1 MILGRAIEKLPDE
14 PAGDASWPQPVSLWR
29 YSAALVFVAAVIA
42 NACSYADIDLWGHVY
57 FGAAMIRAGRI
68 ITNDPYNYSV
78 PNHLWLHHEWLT
90 EVMMAAIYQHCGI
103 IGLKLWHFSVTAFA
117 IAMLSMA
124 EGETGAP
131 PPIQFG
137 VLAAAALTLS
147 AVMQFRPQIFTYA
160 LFAMLIFLL
169 TRDLYGR
176 RSHLWLVIPML
187 ALWSNLHGGFFI
199 GLVTLGIYT
208 AAIGVDDLLTGR
220 GLKRAWRL
228 AALTL
233 AATAATFVNPI
244 GIECWRTVFVSL
256 TDPLAHKVMADW
268 RPIVTVIRDSGVHG
282 SDNLLLEVWAAYMG
296 AGAISIAVTPRRDDW
311 PLIAIAA
318 VMAAAAFSAIR
329 NIPLPIIAGAPL
341 LARHLD
347 LTFRKLAARKGDL
360 ANSAAQETS
369 GVFQRMS
376 IAGQSLIFIASFAV
390 LFGREGL
397 WSAKLAAVGEYP
409 SGAVSFMKE
418 HNLHGNILN
427 PSQWGQYLIWHLA
440 PESKIF
446 YDSRFDTVYPQKV
459 LIQYLDFF
467 FEPPSGAR
475 LLNEYPHNFVL
486 VITNSPTYKMMLE
499 QRAWKPLYRDSVCAL
514 FAPAASRAAEMPG
527 LPVIGKARKTFFP

>member
-1 MILGRAIEKLPDE
+1 MISGRTVEKSPDE
-14 PAGDASWPQPVSLWR
+14 LACNAARPQPVSLWR

-57 FGAAMIRAGRI
+57 FGEAMIRAGRI
-68 ITNDPYNYSV
+68 IAHDPYNYSV
-78 PNHLWLHHEWLT
+78 PGHLWLHHEWLT

-103 IGLKLWHFSVTAFA
+103 VGLKLWHFSVTAFA
-117 IAMLSMA
+117 IVMLSMA

-137 VLAAAALTLS
+137 VLAAAAVTLS

-169 TRDLYGR
+169 TRELYGR

-208 AAIGVDDLLTGR
+208 AVIGVDDLLSGR

-268 RPIVTVIRDSGVHG
+268 RPIVTVVRESGAHG
-282 SDNLLLEVWAAYMG
+282 SDNLLLELWAAYIVTL
-296 AGAISIAVTPRRDDW
+296 AISVAVTPRREDW
-311 PLIAIAA
+311 PLVAIAA
-318 VMAAAAFSAIR
+318 VMTAAAFSAIR

-347 LTFRKLAARKGDL
+347 LTFQKLLAKKGEL
-360 ANSAAQETS
+360 ANPEAQDTS
-369 GVFQRMS
+369 SVQRMS

-390 LFGREGL
+390 LFGRQGL
-397 WSAKLAAVGEYP
+397 LSAKLATVGEYP
-409 SGAVSFMKE
+409 SGAVAFMKDR
-418 HNLHGNILN
+418 NLHGNILN

-446 YDSRFDTVYPQKV
+446 YDSRFDTVYPRKV

-467 FEPPSGAR
+467 FGSPSGAK
-475 LLNEYPHNFVL
+475 LLTEYPNDFVL
-486 VITNSPTYKMMLE
+486 VITNSTAYRTMLE
-499 QRAWKPLYRDSVCAL
+499 QHAWKLLYRDSVCAL
-514 FAPAASRAAEMPG
+514 FAPAGSRAAEMPG
-527 LPVIGKARKTFFP
+527 LPVIGKAKKVFFP

>member
-1 MILGRAIEKLPDE
+1 MISGRAVEKLQDE
-14 PAGDASWPQPVSLWR
+14 PASNEVRPQPVSLWR

-57 FGAAMIRAGRI
+57 FGEAMIRAGRI
-68 ITNDPYNYSV
+68 IAHDPYNYSV
-78 PNHLWLHHEWLT
+78 PGHLWLHHEWLT

-103 IGLKLWHFSVTAFA
+103 VGLKLWHFSVTAFA
-117 IAMLSMA
+117 IVMLSMA

-137 VLAAAALTLS
+137 VLAAAAITLS

-169 TRDLYGR
+169 TRELYGR

-187 ALWSNLHGGFFI
+187 AWWSNLHGGFFI

-208 AAIGVDDLLTGR
+208 AAIGVDDLLAGR

-244 GIECWRTVFVSL
+244 GVECWRTVFVSL

-268 RPIVTVIRDSGVHG
+268 RPIVTVVRESGVHG
-282 SDNLLLEVWAAYMG
+282 SDNLLLELWTAYV
-296 AGAISIAVTPRRDDW
+296 ATLAISVAVTPRRDDW

-318 VMAAAAFSAIR
+318 VMTAAAFSAIR
-329 NIPLPIIAGAPL
+329 NIPLPVIAGAPL

-347 LTFRKLAARKGDL
+347 LVFHKLAAKKGDL
-360 ANSAAQETS
+360 TNLEAQDTS
-369 GVFQRMS
+369 GVQRMS

-390 LFGREGL
+390 LFGKEGL
-397 WSAKLAAVGEYP
+397 LSAKMATVGEYP
-409 SGAVSFMKE
+409 SGAVAFMKDR
-418 HNLHGNILN
+418 NLHGNILN

-467 FEPPSGAR
+467 FGPPSGAR
-475 LLNEYPHNFVL
+475 LLNEYPNNFVL
-486 VITNSPTYKMMLE
+486 VITNSPAYRTMLE
-499 QRAWKPLYRDSVCAL
+499 QRAWKLLYRDSVCAL
-514 FAPAASRAAEMPG
+514 FAPAVSRASEMPG
-527 LPVIGKARKTFFP
+527 LPVIGKAEKVFFP

>member
-1 MILGRAIEKLPDE
+1 MISDRAVEKSQDE
-14 PAGDASWPQPVSLWR
+14 LACNAARPQPVSLWR

-57 FGAAMIRAGRI
+57 FGEAMIRAGRI
-68 ITNDPYNYSV
+68 IAHDPYNYSV
-78 PNHLWLHHEWLT
+78 PGHLWLHHEWLT

-103 IGLKLWHFSVTAFA
+103 VGLKLWHFSVTAFA
-117 IAMLSMA
+117 IVMLSMA

-137 VLAAAALTLS
+137 VLAAAAVTLS

-169 TRDLYGR
+169 TRELYGR

-208 AAIGVDDLLTGR
+208 AVIGVDDLLSGR

-233 AATAATFVNPI
+233 AAAAATFVNPI

-268 RPIVTVIRDSGVHG
+268 RPIVTVVRESGAHG
-282 SDNLLLEVWAAYMG
+282 SDNLLLELWAAYIVTL
-296 AGAISIAVTPRRDDW
+296 AISVAVTPRRDDW

-318 VMAAAAFSAIR
+318 VMTAAAFSAIR
-329 NIPLPIIAGAPL
+329 NIPLPVIAGAPL

-347 LTFRKLAARKGDL
+347 LTFQKLLAKKGEL
-360 ANSAAQETS
+360 ANPEAQDTS
-369 GVFQRMS
+369 SVQRMS

-390 LFGREGL
+390 LFGRQGL
-397 WSAKLAAVGEYP
+397 LSAKLATVGEYP
-409 SGAVSFMKE
+409 SGAVAFMKDR
-418 HNLHGNILN
+418 NLHGNILN

-467 FEPPSGAR
+467 FGPPSGAK
-475 LLNEYPHNFVL
+475 LLTEYPNDFVL
-486 VITNSPTYKMMLE
+486 VITNSTAYRTMLE
-499 QRAWKPLYRDSVCAL
+499 QRSWRLLYRDSVCAL
-514 FAPAASRAAEMPG
+514 FAPAGSRAAEMPG
-527 LPVIGKARKTFFP
+527 LPVIGKAKKVFFP

>member
-1 MILGRAIEKLPDE
+1 MISGRTVEKSPDE
-14 PAGDASWPQPVSLWR
+14 LACNAARPQPVSLWR
-29 YSAALVFVAAVIA
+29 YSSALVFVAAVIA

-57 FGAAMIRAGRI
+57 FGEAMIRAGRI
-68 ITNDPYNYSV
+68 IAHDPYNYSV
-78 PNHLWLHHEWLT
+78 PGHLWLHHEWLT

-103 IGLKLWHFSVTAFA
+103 VGLKLWHFSVTAFA
-117 IAMLSMA
+117 IVMLSMA

-137 VLAAAALTLS
+137 VLAAAAVTLS

-169 TRDLYGR
+169 TRELYGR

-208 AAIGVDDLLTGR
+208 AVIGVDDLLSGR

-233 AATAATFVNPI
+233 AAAAATFVNPI

-268 RPIVTVIRDSGVHG
+268 RPIVTVVRESGAHG
-282 SDNLLLEVWAAYMG
+282 SDNLLLELWAAYIVTL
-296 AGAISIAVTPRRDDW
+296 AISVAVTPRRDDW

-318 VMAAAAFSAIR
+318 VMTAAAFSAIR
-329 NIPLPIIAGAPL
+329 NIPLPVIAGAPL

-347 LTFRKLAARKGDL
+347 LTFQKLLAKKGEL
-360 ANSAAQETS
+360 ANPEAQDTS
-369 GVFQRMS
+369 SVQRMS

-390 LFGREGL
+390 LFGRQGL
-397 WSAKLAAVGEYP
+397 LSAKLATVGEYP
-409 SGAVSFMKE
+409 SGAVAFMKDR
-418 HNLHGNILN
+418 NLHGNILN

-467 FEPPSGAR
+467 FGPPSGAK
-475 LLNEYPHNFVL
+475 LLTEYPNDFVL
-486 VITNSPTYKMMLE
+486 VIKNSTAYRTMLE
-499 QRAWKPLYRDSVCAL
+499 QRSWRLLYRDSVCAL
-514 FAPAASRAAEMPG
+514 FAPAGSRAAEMPG
-527 LPVIGKARKTFFP
+527 LPVIGKAKKVFFP

>member
-1 MILGRAIEKLPDE
+1 MISGRTVEKSPDE
-14 PAGDASWPQPVSLWR
+14 LACNAARPQPVSLWR

-57 FGAAMIRAGRI
+57 FGEAMIRAGRI
-68 ITNDPYNYSV
+68 IAHDPYNYSV
-78 PNHLWLHHEWLT
+78 PGHLWLHHEWLT

-103 IGLKLWHFSVTAFA
+103 VGLKLWHFSVTAFA
-117 IAMLSMA
+117 IVMLSMA

-137 VLAAAALTLS
+137 VLAAAAVTLS

-169 TRDLYGR
+169 TRELYGR

-208 AAIGVDDLLTGR
+208 AVIGVDDLLSGR

-268 RPIVTVIRDSGVHG
+268 RPIVTVVRESGAHG
-282 SDNLLLEVWAAYMG
+282 SDNLLLELWAAYIVTL
-296 AGAISIAVTPRRDDW
+296 AISVAVTPRREDW
-311 PLIAIAA
+311 PLVAIAA
-318 VMAAAAFSAIR
+318 VMTAAAFSAIR

-347 LTFRKLAARKGDL
+347 LTFQKLLAKKGEL
-360 ANSAAQETS
+360 ANPEAQDTS
-369 GVFQRMS
+369 SVQRMS

-390 LFGREGL
+390 LFGRQGL
-397 WSAKLAAVGEYP
+397 LSAKLATVGEYP
-409 SGAVSFMKE
+409 SGAVAFMKDR
-418 HNLHGNILN
+418 NLHGNILN

-467 FEPPSGAR
+467 FGSPSGAK
-475 LLNEYPHNFVL
+475 LLTEYPNDFVL
-486 VITNSPTYKMMLE
+486 VITNSTAYRTMLE
-499 QRAWKPLYRDSVCAL
+499 QHAWKLLYRDSVCAL
-514 FAPAASRAAEMPG
+514 FAPAGSRAAEMPG
-527 LPVIGKARKTFFP
+527 LPVIGKAKKVFFP

>member
-1 MILGRAIEKLPDE
+1 MISDRAVEKSQDE
-14 PAGDASWPQPVSLWR
+14 LACNAARPQPVSLWR

-57 FGAAMIRAGRI
+57 FGEAMIRAGRI
-68 ITNDPYNYSV
+68 IAHDPYNYSV
-78 PNHLWLHHEWLT
+78 PGHLWLHHEWLT

-103 IGLKLWHFSVTAFA
+103 VGLKLWHFSVTAFA
-117 IAMLSMA
+117 IVMLSMA

-137 VLAAAALTLS
+137 VLAAAAVTLS

-169 TRDLYGR
+169 TRELYGR

-208 AAIGVDDLLTGR
+208 AVIGVDDLLSGR
-220 GLKRAWRL
+220 GLERAWRL

-233 AATAATFVNPI
+233 AAAAATFVNPI

-268 RPIVTVIRDSGVHG
+268 RPIVTVVRESGAHG
-282 SDNLLLEVWAAYMG
+282 SDNLLLELWAAYIVTL
-296 AGAISIAVTPRRDDW
+296 AISVAVTPRRDDW

-318 VMAAAAFSAIR
+318 VMTAAAFSAIR
-329 NIPLPIIAGAPL
+329 NIPLPVIAGAPL

-347 LTFRKLAARKGDL
+347 LTFQKLLAKKGEL
-360 ANSAAQETS
+360 ANPEAQDTS
-369 GVFQRMS
+369 SVQRMS

-390 LFGREGL
+390 LFGRQGL
-397 WSAKLAAVGEYP
+397 LSAKLATVGEYP
-409 SGAVSFMKE
+409 SGAVAFMKDR
-418 HNLHGNILN
+418 NLHGNILN

-467 FEPPSGAR
+467 FGPPSGAK
-475 LLNEYPHNFVL
+475 LLTEYPNDFVL
-486 VITNSPTYKMMLE
+486 VITNSTAYRTMLE
-499 QRAWKPLYRDSVCAL
+499 QRSWRLLYRDSVCAL
-514 FAPAASRAAEMPG
+514 FAPAGSRAAEMPG
-527 LPVIGKARKTFFP
+527 LPVIGKAKKVFFP

>member
-1 MILGRAIEKLPDE
+1 MISDGAVEKSPDE
-14 PAGDASWPQPVSLWR
+14 LACNAARPQPVSLWR
-29 YSAALVFVAAVIA
+29 YSSALVFVAAVIA

-57 FGAAMIRAGRI
+57 FGEAMIRAGRI
-68 ITNDPYNYSV
+68 IAHDPYNYSV
-78 PNHLWLHHEWLT
+78 PGHLWLHHEWLT

-103 IGLKLWHFSVTAFA
+103 VGLKLWHFSVTAFA
-117 IAMLSMA
+117 IVMLSMA

-137 VLAAAALTLS
+137 VLAAAAVTLS

-169 TRDLYGR
+169 TRELYGR

-208 AAIGVDDLLTGR
+208 AVIGVDDLLSGR

-233 AATAATFVNPI
+233 AAAAATFVNPI

-268 RPIVTVIRDSGVHG
+268 RPIVTVVRESGAHG
-282 SDNLLLEVWAAYMG
+282 SDNLLLELWAAYIVTL
-296 AGAISIAVTPRRDDW
+296 AISVAVTPRRDDW

-318 VMAAAAFSAIR
+318 VMTAAAFSAIR
-329 NIPLPIIAGAPL
+329 NIPLPVIAGAPL

-347 LTFRKLAARKGDL
+347 LTFQKLLAKKGEL
-360 ANSAAQETS
+360 ANPEAQDTS
-369 GVFQRMS
+369 SVQRMS

-390 LFGREGL
+390 LFGRQGL
-397 WSAKLAAVGEYP
+397 LSAKLATVGEYP
-409 SGAVSFMKE
+409 SGAVAFMKDR
-418 HNLHGNILN
+418 NLHGNILN

-467 FEPPSGAR
+467 FGPPSGAK
-475 LLNEYPHNFVL
+475 LLTEYPNDFVL
-486 VITNSPTYKMMLE
+486 VIKNSTAYRTMLE
-499 QRAWKPLYRDSVCAL
+499 QRSWRLLYRDSVCAL
-514 FAPAASRAAEMPG
+514 FAPAGSRAAEMPG
-527 LPVIGKARKTFFP
+527 LPVIGKAKKVFFP

>member
-1 MILGRAIEKLPDE
+1 MISGRAVEKLPDE
-14 PAGDASWPQPVSLWR
+14 PACNAARPQPVSLWR

-42 NACSYADIDLWGHVY
+42 NACAYADIDLWGHVY
-57 FGAAMIRAGRI
+57 FGEAMIRAGRI
-68 ITNDPYNYSV
+68 IAHDPYNYSV
-78 PNHLWLHHEWLT
+78 PGHLWLHHEWLT

-103 IGLKLWHFSVTAFA
+103 VGLKLWHFGVTAFA
-117 IAMLSMA
+117 IVMLSMA

-137 VLAAAALTLS
+137 VLAAAAVTLS

-169 TRDLYGR
+169 TRELYGR

-208 AAIGVDDLLTGR
+208 AALGVDDLIAGR

-244 GIECWRTVFVSL
+244 GVECWRTVFVSL
-256 TDPLAHKVMADW
+256 SDPMAHQVMADW
-268 RPIVTVIRDSGVHG
+268 RPIITVIRNSGVHG
-282 SDNLLLEVWAAYMG
+282 SDNLLLEVWAVYVG
-296 AGAISIAVTPRRDDW
+296 AAAISVAVTPRREDW
-311 PLIAIAA
+311 PLVAIAA
-318 VMAAAAFSAIR
+318 VMTAAAFSAIR

-347 LTFRKLAARKGDL
+347 LTFRNLAARKGDL
-360 ANSAAQETS
+360 ASSKAQAAS
-369 GVFQRMS
+369 GGFQRMS
-376 IAGQSLIFIASFAV
+376 IGGQVIIFIAAFAV

-397 WSAKLAAVGEYP
+397 LSTKMATVGQYP

-418 HNLHGNILN
+418 RNLHGNILN

-467 FEPPSGAR
+467 FGPPSGAK
-475 LLNEYPHNFVL
+475 LLTEYPNDFVL
-486 VITNSPTYKMMLE
+486 VITNSPTYGTMLE
-499 QRAWKPLYRDSVCAL
+499 QRSWRLLYRDSVCAL
-514 FAPAASRAAEMPG
+514 FAPADSRAAEMPG
-527 LPVIGKARKTFFP
+527 LPVIGKAKKVFFP